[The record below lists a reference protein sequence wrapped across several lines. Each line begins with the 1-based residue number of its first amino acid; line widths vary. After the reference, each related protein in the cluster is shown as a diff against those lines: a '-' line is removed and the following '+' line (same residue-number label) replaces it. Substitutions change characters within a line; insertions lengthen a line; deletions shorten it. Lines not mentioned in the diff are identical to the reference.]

1 MTEHSGVT
9 MTSHVASSPSDGRVI
24 AALCVASFLAALNFF
39 GTAPFY
45 PDIARDLD
53 TTVPLVGQVT
63 TMMIL
68 ISTVLGLAVGPI
80 ADRYGYRLLLVIGV
94 AAVGVNLI
102 GIGLSPSYFVMLG
115 LSVCGGLA
123 DALVFGLPL
132 AIAGIRFTGAAQKKA
147 MGWTIGSLSSASIIG
162 TPILTTVGSV
172 VGWRGALVGAGIV
185 TMLAAWFVKT
195 SLPEDHRQVATS
207 LRIRDIASAYLP
219 VIRHRPTLRLY
230 AASALRAVTWIGFV
244 TYLGAYL
251 AEGLDLGT
259 RQVGLVYMMLGIGYA
274 VGSVLG
280 ARVSVLSPR
289 VTFSIATLIGA
300 AILAAVLIIS
310 AIAVS
315 VPLVVVGSVAAA
327 FAGLAVAS
335 ILVNESPAGTGT
347 TMVLNGSMVNLGA
360 SIGALIGGILI
371 SIGGYRAL
379 GVGLPVFSVAAA
391 ILALWPAHTR
401 DAVQPVAA

>member
-1 MTEHSGVT
+1 MIDQSRETATRPVE
-9 MTSHVASSPSDGRVI
+9 TSPNDGRVI

-68 ISTVLGLAVGPI
+68 ISTILGLAVGPI
-80 ADRYGYRLLLVIGV
+80 ADRYGYRLMLVVGV
-94 AAVGVNLI
+94 IAIGVNLI
-102 GIGLSPSYFVMLG
+102 GIGLAPSYFVMLG
-115 LSVCGGLA
+115 LSICGGLA

-162 TPILTTVGSV
+162 TPILTTIGSV
-172 VGWRGALVGAGIV
+172 VGWRGALVGAGTV
-185 TMLAAWFVKT
+185 TMLAAWFVRA
-195 SLPEDHRQVATS
+195 SLPEDHRQAGTS
-207 LRIRDIASAYLP
+207 LRVRDIASAYLP

-230 AASALRAVTWIGFV
+230 VASALRSVTWIGFI
-244 TYLGAYL
+244 TYLGAFL

-259 RQVGLVYMMLGIGYA
+259 RQVGLVYMMSGIGYA
-274 VGSVLG
+274 IGSVLS

-289 VTFSIATLIGA
+289 TTFSIATLIGA
-300 AILAAVLIIS
+300 AVIAAVLVIS
-310 AIAVS
+310 VIPVS
-315 VPLVVVGSVAAA
+315 VSMVVVGSLTSA
-327 FAGLAVAS
+327 FAGLALAT

-347 TMVLNGSMVNLGA
+347 TMVLNGSMINLGA
-360 SIGALIGGILI
+360 SVGALIGGILI
-371 SIGGYRAL
+371 SAGGYRAL

-391 ILALWPAHTR
+391 ILALWPAHAK
-401 DAVQPVAA
+401 DAVQPTTA